1 MNRNMVVAEWNRAR
15 ESLRA
20 AKTLT
25 RNGLYADAISRAYYA
40 ILHAAK
46 AGLHVH
52 DVAAESHSA
61 VRRMFGLH
69 LVRPGKI
76 EPEWSAYLTASLD
89 DRFAADYDVETY
101 FSKKEARSEFLR
113 AGEFLDRIKRY
124 LLKNGLK
131 ETELRK
137 RQRSR

>member
-20 AKTLT
+20 AQTLT
-25 RNGLYADAISRAYYA
+25 RDGLYADAISRAYYA

-52 DVAAESHSA
+52 DVAAESHPA

-69 LVRPGKI
+69 LVRPG
-76 EPEWSAYLTASLD
+76 E
-89 DRFAADYDVETY
+89 
-101 FSKKEARSEFLR
+101 
-113 AGEFLDRIKRY
+113 
-124 LLKNGLK
+124 
-131 ETELRK
+131 
-137 RQRSR
+137 